1 MTQKTIQNE
10 IRLEGTGLH
19 TGKYTKVNIKPAEIN
34 HGIKFVRI
42 DQQDAKAISA
52 DITQVTRTERST
64 TIGPP
69 DASVSTIEHLMASLY
84 GLGITNLLIEIDGP
98 ELPIFDGSAHT
109 YIEAVHAAGIVD
121 QELYIDVFEVQ
132 EPFQYY
138 HEATDT
144 EFSVLPADHLEITSM
159 IDFNSKVLGMQYAQL
174 KGIENFEQELGR
186 ARTFVFFKEIERL
199 YDNNLIKGGD
209 LDNSIVIVEQEVTD
223 EQLERLAIKLNR
235 PKLAIDSTGIL
246 NSTALRYENEPARH
260 KLMDFLGDLS
270 LLGKPIKA
278 KISVT
283 KPGHAANVAFT
294 KILKEKYI
302 KQRKLKGKPIYDPT
316 KEPIYDLEGIKKLL
330 PHRYPF
336 LLIDKI
342 IDLMDN
348 GAVGIKNITGNEAF
362 FQGHFPGNPVM
373 PGVLQ
378 IEAAAQVGGIFVLNQ
393 VEDPENYNTY
403 FLKINDVKFK
413 RIVRPGDTLII
424 KVELLSPIRR
434 GLCHMGATLY
444 VGDHLVSE
452 GTLVAQVAKA
462 E

>member
-1 MTQKTIQNE
+1 MLQKTIKKDIQ
-10 IRLEGTGLH
+10 LEGTGLH
-19 TGKYTKVNIKPAEIN
+19 SGQLCQVHIRPADTN
-34 HGIKFVRI
+34 HGIKFVRT
-42 DQQDAKAISA
+42 DLKDAVAIPA
-52 DITQVTRTERST
+52 DVNKVFSTERCTSLS
-64 TIGPP
+64 IG
-69 DASVSTIEHLMASLY
+69 SHTVQTVEHLLASFYALSISNA
-84 GLGITNLLIEIDGP
+84 LVEVKGP
-98 ELPIFDGSAHT
+98 ELPIFDGSAST
-109 YIEAVHAAGIVD
+109 YVQAILDVGIQEQDLPTEAFV
-121 QELYIDVFEVQ
+121 VQ

-138 HEATDT
+138 HKETDT
-144 EFSVLPADHLEITSM
+144 EFIVTPSNHLELTTL
-159 IDFNSKVLGMQYAQL
+159 IDFDSKVLGMQYAKL
-174 KGIENFEQELGR
+174 NSLDDFVEQFST
-186 ARTFVFFKEIERL
+186 ARTFVFFSEIEQL
-199 YDNNLIKGGD
+199 FDQNLIKGGD
-209 LDNSIVIVEQEVTD
+209 LDNAVVIVEREVS
-223 EQLERLAIKLNR
+223 EAQVEHLAKKLNR
-235 PKLAIDSTGIL
+235 PKLGIDSTGFL
-246 NSTALRYENEPARH
+246 NSTSLRFVNEPARH
-260 KLMDFLGDLS
+260 KLVDLLGDLS

-294 KILKEKYI
+294 KILKEKYL
-302 KQRKLKGKPIYDPT
+302 KQRKLKGKPIYNPT

-342 IDLMDN
+342 IDLYDN
-348 GAVGIKNITGNEAF
+348 GAVGVKNLTGNEAF

-393 VEDPENYNTY
+393 VEEPEKYNTY

-413 RIVRPGDTLII
+413 RIVRPGDTLVI

-452 GTLVAQVAKA
+452 GTLVAQVAKS